1 MTMLNDLKDLRKT
14 IITVTE
20 LFNAEKSFEIVEL
33 LRTSE
38 INSEPTHYDNWNGGT
53 TYYSIY
59 LTTSVAMFVKLQD
72 RQTEIEAR
80 IKEKIEIVLR
90 PFENTLLGQVYII
103 PKSIAK
109 IEWDKVADL
118 FSKDQLLAEINYMR
132 DTLISVSTGGLRIQ
146 DVNDEYQKRFLNV
159 ATALKR
165 LTYENPN
172 PFNDLWQ
179 WYGKW
184 SSGEMPQYKDRRVY
198 IGDMYGS
205 LLKTLQDT
213 EQSELLNVLVTLTG
227 WERIDR
233 SVKEIKMRLS
243 QALNEEQF
251 QTVGL
256 LCRETIISLAQAI
269 FIEEKH
275 PTVDGVKASKTDAK
289 RMLDAYIAVV
299 LAGGVNENI
308 RKYARASNDLA
319 NELTHKRTATA
330 KDAALCSSATVSL
343 INLIG
348 ILEDRH

>member
-1 MTMLNDLKDLRKT
+1 MLNDKNELRK
-14 IITVTE
+14 IILTVTE
-20 LFNAEKSFEIVEL
+20 LFKAEKNFEIVEL

-38 INSEPTHYDNWNGGT
+38 TNSEPSYYDNWNGGT

-59 LTTSVAMFVKLQD
+59 LTTSVDLFVKLQQ

-90 PFENTLLGQVYII
+90 PDENTLLGQVYII
-103 PKSIAK
+103 PKSIQK
-109 IEWDKVADL
+109 IEWDRVGDL
-118 FSKDQLLAEINYMR
+118 FSKEQLLAEVNYLK

-146 DVNDEYQKRFLNV
+146 DINDEYQKRFSKI

-165 LTYENPN
+165 LTLDNPN
-172 PFNDLWQ
+172 HFNDLWQ

-184 SSGEMPQYKDRRVY
+184 SSGEMPHYKDRRAF
-198 IGDMYGS
+198 IGEIYGN
-205 LLKTLQDT
+205 LLRTLQET
-213 EQSELLNVLVTLTG
+213 EQPEILNVSVNLTG
-227 WERIDR
+227 WERIER
-233 SVKEIKMRLS
+233 SVKEIKMRLR
-243 QALNEEQF
+243 QAENEEQF

-275 PTVDGVKASKTDAK
+275 PAVDGVKVSKTDAK
-289 RMLDAYIAVV
+289 RMLDAYIAVE
-299 LAGGVNENI
+299 LAGGPNENI

-330 KDAALCSSATVSL
+330 KDASLCSSATVSL

-348 ILEDRH
+348 IIEDRH